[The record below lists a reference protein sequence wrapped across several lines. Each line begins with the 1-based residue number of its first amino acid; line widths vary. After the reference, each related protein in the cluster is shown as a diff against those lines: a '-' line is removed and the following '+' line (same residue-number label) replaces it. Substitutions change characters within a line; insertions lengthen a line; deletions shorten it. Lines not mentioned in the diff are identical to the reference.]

1 MKKLQHLVKDG
12 MYNHEDATG
21 YINIHT
27 LPTKVEA
34 IMKNKNNKN
43 K

>member
-1 MKKLQHLVKDG
+1 MKKLKHLVKGG

-34 IMKNKNNKN
+34 IMKDKNNKN

>member
-1 MKKLQHLVKDG
+1 MKKLQHLVKGG

-34 IMKNKNNKN
+34 IMKDKNNKN

>member
-12 MYNHEDATG
+12 MYNHKDATG

-27 LPTKVEA
+27 LPTKVET

>member
-1 MKKLQHLVKDG
+1 
-12 MYNHEDATG
+12 MYNHKDATG